1 MHVLVLSRF
10 SCVRL
15 FVTLWSAACQAPL
28 SWSLAWYSPG
38 KNIGV
43 GCHAL
48 LRGSSQPRDQTHVS
62 YVSCIGSGFSTTRA
76 IQEGPWE
83 KYVLAK

>member
-10 SCVRL
+10 NCVRL

-62 YVSCIGSGFSTTRA
+62 YVSCIVSGFFTTRA
-76 IQEGPWE
+76 IQEAPWE
-83 KYVLAK
+83 KYVLVK